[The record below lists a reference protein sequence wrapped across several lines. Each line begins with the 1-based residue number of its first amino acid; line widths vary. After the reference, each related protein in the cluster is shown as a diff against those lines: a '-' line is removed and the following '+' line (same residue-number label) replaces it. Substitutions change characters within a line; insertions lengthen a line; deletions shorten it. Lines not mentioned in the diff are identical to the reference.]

1 MRQFGDNSQPICLAR
16 QTRGCD
22 CSSHHSLERKGQQ
35 QWPLRAQD
43 RSEPLAWALL
53 THRSILDPSTETAWK
68 REMVFG
74 IPYSPASPSWLS
86 HFPTSSSLSI
96 LCFWYHKILLKE
108 RGHYQTVKHSVR
120 TFLSSKVKFPLST
133 VQILQS
139 VLSAPGPKYCGVC
152 GAGECQTSHCH
163 QQLLETFCIH
173 SNGCEIWLNPHRKIK
188 NDWKKNI
195 KTPNQTQMDQAK
207 SRKMETD
214 SYSRLHYQAAVH
226 SLERQEPAAR
236 YSVNSPIHHRHGGIF
251 SNFIFL
257 SFLQC
262 ASAQQGPSL
271 SRWHLACFT
280 LASIWKNCFASA
292 SKTGA
297 SSAPVIS
304 Q

>member
-1 MRQFGDNSQPICLAR
+1 MPNL
-16 QTRGCD
+16 
-22 CSSHHSLERKGQQ
+22 
-35 QWPLRAQD
+35 
-43 RSEPLAWALL
+43 
-53 THRSILDPSTETAWK
+53 
-68 REMVFG
+68 
-74 IPYSPASPSWLS
+74 
-86 HFPTSSSLSI
+86 SLSPTALGTI
-96 LCFWYHKILLKE
+96 LHPFKWVQNMVKPTPQNKE
-108 RGHYQTVKHSVR
+108 W
-120 TFLSSKVKFPLST
+120 
-133 VQILQS
+133 
-139 VLSAPGPKYCGVC
+139 
-152 GAGECQTSHCH
+152 
-163 QQLLETFCIH
+163 LEKK
-173 SNGCEIWLNPHRKIK
+173 KIK
-188 NDWKKNI
+188 
-195 KTPNQTQMDQAK
+195 TSNQTQMDQAK

-214 SYSRLHYQAAVH
+214 SYSRLYYQAAVH

-292 SKTGA
+292 SKSGA